1 MGMDWSHA
9 VRRRSYSDIQIII
22 HGVSFLFLR
31 TAGKRLVVLFCFF
44 FPLQQSVQNFLPE
57 FSLSLSVQSI
67 TQRLFTISAAL
78 PMIFCLNAPGADAD
92 C

>member
-1 MGMDWSHA
+1 MEFL
-9 VRRRSYSDIQIII
+9 
-22 HGVSFLFLR
+22 SFFRGLLESAASR
-31 TAGKRLVVLFCFF
+31 CFV

-57 FSLSLSVQSI
+57 FSLGLLVQSI